1 MTGLLK
7 GVRHE
12 EDAGRRGDA
21 DNRRQRERGVDWC
34 GERGYPG
41 VRPTLHLGFQ
51 Q

>member
-1 MTGLLK
+1 MRKMLAAAATLTIVGS
-7 GVRHE
+7 
-12 EDAGRRGDA
+12 
-21 DNRRQRERGVDWC
+21 RERGGDWC